1 VEGCGEKQSLKM
13 PSMFSTTLID
23 TTVKTK
29 DGKVAVDKYGE
40 PLIFRLPKEFT
51 VKHRLGSGSYKH
63 VVLCEVE
70 INGEKKVK
78 AIAQ

>member
-1 VEGCGEKQSLKM
+1 
-13 PSMFSTTLID
+13 
-23 TTVKTK
+23 
-29 DGKVAVDKYGE
+29 
-40 PLIFRLPKEFT
+40 